1 MKWAFVII
9 GLLLLI
15 IGLQSY
21 LSNWGL
27 PSSLADIFRIL
38 PVEGAGYRVVV
49 MIVGALAFILG
60 IRTSRN

>member
-27 PSSLADIFRIL
+27 PSSLADIFSKIPTFGL
-38 PVEGAGYRVVV
+38 NNWIFVA
-49 MIVGALAFILG
+49 VGAIVLLYGFKRG
-60 IRTSRN
+60 